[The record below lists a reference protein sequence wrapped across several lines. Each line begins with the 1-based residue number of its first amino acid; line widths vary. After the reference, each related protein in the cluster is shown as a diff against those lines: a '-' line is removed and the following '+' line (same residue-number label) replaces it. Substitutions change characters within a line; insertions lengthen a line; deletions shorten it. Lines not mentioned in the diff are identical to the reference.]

1 MKQMLAA
8 MLALALL
15 PAACPLM
22 ASAAQRGRKGGAKQE
37 ARLKAKF
44 AQLDTN
50 KDGQIAR
57 AEWKG
62 KAKAFD
68 RMDTNHDGNI
78 SFAEYKAAREKAAQ
92 GGRRGKGRRT

>member
-1 MKQMLAA
+1 MKKMLAA
-8 MLALALL
+8 MLALALF

-22 ASAAQRGRKGGAKQE
+22 AGAAQRGRKGGAKQE
-37 ARLKAKF
+37 ARLKTKF
-44 AQLDTN
+44 DQLDTN

-68 RMDTNHDGNI
+68 SMDANHDGNI
-78 SFAEYKAAREKAAQ
+78 SFAEYKAAREKAAKN
-92 GGRRGKGRRT
+92 GKRGKGRHA